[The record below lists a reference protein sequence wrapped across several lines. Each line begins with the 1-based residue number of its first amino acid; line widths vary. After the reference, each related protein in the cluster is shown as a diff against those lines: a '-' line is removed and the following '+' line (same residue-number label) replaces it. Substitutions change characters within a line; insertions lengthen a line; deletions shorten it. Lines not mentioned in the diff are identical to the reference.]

1 MIVNHKILFEIKYEA
16 LMSQTPTIPPIV
28 NKTMKFVLRSPMH
41 GLVSKT
47 VLLITFTG
55 RKSGKTYT
63 TPVSYSQND
72 DQVYI
77 FSHATWWKNLRSG
90 TPVTLRIQGQDLQ
103 GLAEQPVAEDKQ
115 AIAAGLTAHL
125 RKVPS
130 DARYYGVTFDDHKN
144 PRADEV
150 EKAVQTVVMIPIR
163 LC

>member
-1 MIVNHKILFEIKYEA
+1 
-16 LMSQTPTIPPIV
+16 MSQTPTIPPFV
-28 NKTMKFVLRSPMH
+28 NKTIKFVLSSPLH

-55 RKSGKTYT
+55 HKSGKTYT
-63 TPVSYSQND
+63 TPVSYSQHE

-77 FSHATWWKNLRSG
+77 FSHANWWKNLRTG
-90 TPVTLRIQGQDLQ
+90 APVTLRIRGQDLQ

-115 AIAAGLTAHL
+115 AVAAGLTAHL
-125 RKVPS
+125 RKVPT
-130 DARYYGVTFDDHKN
+130 DARYYGVTFDDQGN
-144 PRADEV
+144 PRAEEV